1 MRRKRNHHFKS
12 GEKTKEYAAEIS
24 PAGIPID
31 ISVKKLQMK

>member
-12 GEKTKEYAAEIS
+12 GENEEYAAEIS
-24 PAGIPID
+24 PAGIPLD